1 MLRTHNCGALRKEDI
16 GEEVLLAGW
25 VNRRRDHGGVIFIDL
40 RDRWGLTQLV
50 INSNQPEIYQS
61 ANAVKSEFV
70 LQVKGIVRARPEGLA
85 NLKLP
90 TGEIEVAVSEVKI
103 LSESKPLPFE
113 IEEKNETDESLRL
126 HYRYL
131 DLRRTRMQKNLI
143 LRHQVCQS
151 VRRYLSERH
160 FIEVETPFLTKS
172 TPEGARDFLVPSRLS
187 EGNFYALPQSPQLF
201 KQILMIA
208 GYDRYFQIAKC
219 FRDEDLRADRQ
230 PEFSQVD
237 IEMSFVEREDIFELI
252 ETMMKKL
259 FYEVLGIQLETP
271 FPRMSYDEAMNC
283 YGCDKPDLRIS
294 CTIDDL
300 SLLLEDKI
308 EVGSKSD
315 SWNGLFLQEWK
326 GFSRKKADLLSQM
339 AKNAGVSLSYI
350 KFAKEEGTS
359 PLKNK
364 ISEQAWSKIIEKY
377 PFQEDSLLLMA
388 WGERPKVLTFLGN
401 LRINLGEEL
410 NLIQNQFKFCWI
422 LDFPLFE
429 WNAEENRWDSMHH
442 PFTAPRLDQL
452 DQLNIDPSQVKAQAY
467 DIVLNGFEI
476 GGGSIRIHRS
486 DLQEKIFQLLNLS
499 EGEIQQKFGYF
510 IEALQYGCPPH
521 GGIALGLD
529 RIMMLM
535 SGESSIRETMAF
547 PKTQKGTCLMS
558 GAPSPVSNDQ
568 LMVLGI
574 QLREKKESKAIKEDS

>member
-1 MLRTHNCGALRKEDI
+1 
-16 GEEVLLAGW
+16 
-25 VNRRRDHGGVIFIDL
+25 
-40 RDRWGLTQLV
+40 
-50 INSNQPEIYQS
+50 
-61 ANAVKSEFV
+61 
-70 LQVKGIVRARPEGLA
+70 
-85 NLKLP
+85 
-90 TGEIEVAVSEVKI
+90 
-103 LSESKPLPFE
+103 
-113 IEEKNETDESLRL
+113 
-126 HYRYL
+126 
-131 DLRRTRMQKNLI
+131 
-143 LRHQVCQS
+143 
-151 VRRYLSERH
+151 
-160 FIEVETPFLTKS
+160 
-172 TPEGARDFLVPSRLS
+172 
-187 EGNFYALPQSPQLF
+187 
-201 KQILMIA
+201 
-208 GYDRYFQIAKC
+208 
-219 FRDEDLRADRQ
+219 
-230 PEFSQVD
+230 
-237 IEMSFVEREDIFELI
+237 
-252 ETMMKKL
+252 
-259 FYEVLGIQLETP
+259 
-271 FPRMSYDEAMNC
+271 
-283 YGCDKPDLRIS
+283 
-294 CTIDDL
+294 
-300 SLLLEDKI
+300 
-308 EVGSKSD
+308 
-315 SWNGLFLQEWK
+315 
-326 GFSRKKADLLSQM
+326 
-339 AKNAGVSLSYI
+339 
-350 KFAKEEGTS
+350 
-359 PLKNK
+359 
-364 ISEQAWSKIIEKY
+364 
-377 PFQEDSLLLMA
+377 
-388 WGERPKVLTFLGN
+388 
-401 LRINLGEEL
+401 LGEEL

>member
-1 MLRTHNCGALRKEDI
+1 MLRTHNCGILRKEDI
-16 GEEVLLAGW
+16 GKEVLLTGW

-50 INSNQPEIYQS
+50 IDSNQQEVYQC
-61 ANAVKSEFV
+61 ANNVKSEFV
-70 LQVKGIVRARPEGLA
+70 LQAKGLVRARPEGLA
-85 NLKLP
+85 NPKIP
-90 TGEIEVAVSEVKI
+90 TGEIEVAVSELTI

-126 HYRYL
+126 RYRYL

-143 LRHQVCQS
+143 LRHQICQV
-151 VRRYLSERH
+151 VRRYLSERQ

-172 TPEGARDFLVPSRLS
+172 TPEGARDFLVPSRLN

-237 IEMSFVEREDIFELI
+237 IEMSFVEREDILELI

-259 FYEVLGIQLETP
+259 FYEVLEINLETP
-271 FPRMSYDEAMNC
+271 FPRMSYDEAMNR

-300 SLLLEDKI
+300 SQLLQDAI
-308 EVGSKSD
+308 EVGSKND
-315 SWNGLFLQEWK
+315 SWKGLFFQEWK
-326 GFSRKKADLLSQM
+326 SFSRKKADLLSQM

-350 KFAKEEGTS
+350 KQGKQEATS

-364 ISEQAWSKIIEKY
+364 ISEVAWRKLLEKY
-377 PFQEDSLLLMA
+377 SFQEDSLLLVA
-388 WGERPKVLTFLGN
+388 WGESQKVLPFLGN
-401 LRINLGEEL
+401 LRVNLGEEL
-410 NLIQNQFKFCWI
+410 NLIQNQFKFCWV

-429 WNAEENRWDSMHH
+429 WNVEENRWDSMHH
-442 PFTAPRLDQL
+442 PFTAPCL
-452 DQLNIDPSQVKAQAY
+452 DQLNQLDIDPSQVKAQAY

-499 EGEIQQKFGYF
+499 EAEIQQKFGYF

-529 RIMMLM
+529 RIVMLM
-535 SGESSIRETMAF
+535 CGESSIRETMAF

-558 GAPSPVSNDQ
+558 GAPSPVSDDQ

-574 QLREKKESKAIKEDS
+574 QLRKKKESQIVKDR

>member
-1 MLRTHNCGALRKEDI
+1 MLRTHNCGILRKEDI
-16 GEEVLLAGW
+16 GKEVLLTGW

-50 INSNQPEIYQS
+50 IDSNQQEVYQC
-61 ANAVKSEFV
+61 ANNVKSEFV
-70 LQVKGIVRARPEGLA
+70 LQAKGLVRARPEGLA
-85 NLKLP
+85 NPKIP
-90 TGEIEVAVSEVKI
+90 TGEIEVAVSELTI

-126 HYRYL
+126 RYRYL

-143 LRHQVCQS
+143 LRHQICQV
-151 VRRYLSERH
+151 VRRYLSERQ

-172 TPEGARDFLVPSRLS
+172 TPEGARDFLVPSRLN

-237 IEMSFVEREDIFELI
+237 IEMSFVEREDILELI

-259 FYEVLGIQLETP
+259 FYEVLEINLETP
-271 FPRMSYDEAMNC
+271 FPRMSYDEAMNR

-294 CTIDDL
+294 CAIDDL
-300 SLLLEDKI
+300 SQLLQDAI
-308 EVGSKSD
+308 EVGSKND
-315 SWNGLFLQEWK
+315 SWKGLFFQEWK
-326 GFSRKKADLLSQM
+326 SFSRKKADLLSQM

-350 KFAKEEGTS
+350 KQGKQEATS

-364 ISEQAWSKIIEKY
+364 ISEVAWRKLLEKY
-377 PFQEDSLLLMA
+377 SFQEDSLLLVA
-388 WGERPKVLTFLGN
+388 WGESQKVLPFLGN
-401 LRINLGEEL
+401 LRVNLGEEL
-410 NLIQNQFKFCWI
+410 NLIQNQFKFCWV

-429 WNAEENRWDSMHH
+429 WNVEENRWDSMHH
-442 PFTAPRLDQL
+442 PFTAPCL
-452 DQLNIDPSQVKAQAY
+452 DQLNQLDIDPSQVKAQAY

-499 EGEIQQKFGYF
+499 EAEIQQKFGYF

-529 RIMMLM
+529 RIVMLM
-535 SGESSIRETMAF
+535 CGESSIRETMAF

-558 GAPSPVSNDQ
+558 GAPSPVSDDQ

-574 QLREKKESKAIKEDS
+574 QLRKKKESQIVKDR

>member
-1 MLRTHNCGALRKEDI
+1 MLRTHNCGMLRKEDI
-16 GEEVLLAGW
+16 GKEVLLTGW

-50 INSNQPEIYQS
+50 INSNQQEVYQS
-61 ANAVKSEFV
+61 ANKVKSEFV
-70 LQVKGIVRARPEGLA
+70 LQVKGLVRARPEGLA
-85 NLKLP
+85 NSKIP
-90 TGEIEVAVSEVKI
+90 TGEIEIAVSELTI

-126 HYRYL
+126 RYRYL

-143 LRHQVCQS
+143 LRHQICQV
-151 VRRYLSERH
+151 VRRYLSERQ

-172 TPEGARDFLVPSRLS
+172 TPEGARDFLVPSRLN

-237 IEMSFVEREDIFELI
+237 IEMSFVEREDILELI
-252 ETMMKKL
+252 EGMMKKL
-259 FYEVLGIQLETP
+259 FHEVLGINLEIP
-271 FPRMSYDEAMNC
+271 FPKMSYDEAMNR

-294 CTIDDL
+294 CVIDDL

-308 EVGSKSD
+308 EVGAKTD
-315 SWNGLFLQEWK
+315 SWKGLFFQEWK
-326 GFSRKKADLLSQM
+326 SFSRKKADLLSQM
-339 AKNAGVSLSYI
+339 AKNAGVSLSYLKQGKQEVI
-350 KFAKEEGTS
+350 S

-364 ISEQAWSKIIEKY
+364 ISEVAWRKLLEKY
-377 PFQEDSLLLMA
+377 PFQEDSLLLLA
-388 WGERPKVLTFLGN
+388 WGESQKVLPFLGN
-401 LRINLGEEL
+401 LRINLGEEQ
-410 NLIQNQFKFCWI
+410 NLIQNQFKFCWV

-429 WNAEENRWDSMHH
+429 WNVEEHRWDSMHH
-442 PFTAPRLDQL
+442 PFTAPCL
-452 DQLNIDPSQVKAQAY
+452 DQLNQLNVDPSQVKAQAY

-499 EGEIQQKFGYF
+499 EVEIQQKFGYF

-529 RIMMLM
+529 RIVMLM

-558 GAPSPVSNDQ
+558 GAPSPVSDDQ

-574 QLREKKESKAIKEDS
+574 QLRKKQESQIVKEG

>member
-1 MLRTHNCGALRKEDI
+1 MLRTHNCGILRKEDI
-16 GEEVLLAGW
+16 GKEVLLTGW

-50 INSNQPEIYQS
+50 IDSNQQEVYQC
-61 ANAVKSEFV
+61 ANNVKSEFV
-70 LQVKGIVRARPEGLA
+70 LQAKGLVRARPEGLA
-85 NLKLP
+85 NPKIP
-90 TGEIEVAVSEVKI
+90 TGEIEVAVSELTI

-126 HYRYL
+126 RYRYL

-143 LRHQVCQS
+143 LRHQICQV
-151 VRRYLSERH
+151 VRRYLSERQ

-172 TPEGARDFLVPSRLS
+172 TPEGARDFLVPSRLN

-237 IEMSFVEREDIFELI
+237 IEMSFVEREDILELI

-259 FYEVLGIQLETP
+259 FYEVLEINLETP
-271 FPRMSYDEAMNC
+271 FPRMSYDEAMNR

-294 CTIDDL
+294 CAIDDL
-300 SLLLEDKI
+300 SQLLQDAI

-315 SWNGLFLQEWK
+315 SWKGLFFQEWK
-326 GFSRKKADLLSQM
+326 SFSRKKADLLSQM

-350 KFAKEEGTS
+350 KQGKQEATS

-364 ISEQAWSKIIEKY
+364 ISEVAWRKLLEKY
-377 PFQEDSLLLMA
+377 SFQEDSLLLVA
-388 WGERPKVLTFLGN
+388 WGESQKVLPFLGN
-401 LRINLGEEL
+401 LRVNLGEEL
-410 NLIQNQFKFCWI
+410 NLIQNQFKFCWV

-429 WNAEENRWDSMHH
+429 WNVEENRWDSMHH
-442 PFTAPRLDQL
+442 PFTAPCL
-452 DQLNIDPSQVKAQAY
+452 DQLNQLDIDPSQVKAQAY

-499 EGEIQQKFGYF
+499 EAEIQQKFGYF

-529 RIMMLM
+529 RIVMLM
-535 SGESSIRETMAF
+535 CGESSIRETMAF

-558 GAPSPVSNDQ
+558 GAPSPVSDDQ

-574 QLREKKESKAIKEDS
+574 QLRKKKESQIVKDR

>member
-1 MLRTHNCGALRKEDI
+1 MLRTHNCGILRKEDI
-16 GEEVLLAGW
+16 GKEVLLTGW

-50 INSNQPEIYQS
+50 IDSNQQEVYQC
-61 ANAVKSEFV
+61 ANNVKSEFV
-70 LQVKGIVRARPEGLA
+70 LQAKGLVRARPEGLA
-85 NLKLP
+85 NPKIP
-90 TGEIEVAVSEVKI
+90 TGEIEVAVSELTI

-126 HYRYL
+126 RYRYL

-143 LRHQVCQS
+143 LRHQICQV
-151 VRRYLSERH
+151 VRRYLSERQ

-172 TPEGARDFLVPSRLS
+172 TPEGARDFLVPSRLN

-237 IEMSFVEREDIFELI
+237 IEMSFVEREDILELI

-259 FYEVLGIQLETP
+259 FYEVLEINLETP
-271 FPRMSYDEAMNC
+271 FPRMSYDEAMNR

-294 CTIDDL
+294 CAIDDL
-300 SLLLEDKI
+300 SQLLQDAI
-308 EVGSKSD
+308 EVGSKND
-315 SWNGLFLQEWK
+315 SWKGLFFQEWK
-326 GFSRKKADLLSQM
+326 SFSRKKADLLSQM

-350 KFAKEEGTS
+350 KQGKQEATS

-364 ISEQAWSKIIEKY
+364 ISEVAWRKLLEKY
-377 PFQEDSLLLMA
+377 SFQEDSLLLVA
-388 WGERPKVLTFLGN
+388 WGESQKVLPFLGN
-401 LRINLGEEL
+401 LRVNLGEEL
-410 NLIQNQFKFCWI
+410 NLIQNQFKFCWV

-429 WNAEENRWDSMHH
+429 WNVEENRWDSMHH
-442 PFTAPRLDQL
+442 PFTAPCL
-452 DQLNIDPSQVKAQAY
+452 DQLNHLDIDPSQVKAQAY

-499 EGEIQQKFGYF
+499 EAEIQQKFGYF

-529 RIMMLM
+529 RIVMLM
-535 SGESSIRETMAF
+535 CGESSIRETMAF

-558 GAPSPVSNDQ
+558 GAPSPVSDDQ

-574 QLREKKESKAIKEDS
+574 QLRKKKESQIVKDR